1 MTRTILVNVCFF
13 LILWLLIFLFE
24 YFFVMNKKS
33 KNKKN
38 KKKNNIQ
45 IMEYTYLIGKFKLD
59 ENKIVY
65 KSLARGCSIINGFII
80 SFVVTVISNIDLFIV
95 WQLLIGFVL
104 LFALIYSVY
113 EIYGRILV
121 KKGWRKENE

>member
-1 MTRTILVNVCFF
+1 MTRIILVNACFF
-13 LILWLLIFLFE
+13 ILLWILIFLFE

-33 KNKKN
+33 KNKKS

-45 IMEYTYLIGKFKLD
+45 IMEYTYLIGKFRLD

-65 KSLARGCSIINGFII
+65 KSLARGCSIIIGFII
-80 SFVVTVISNIDLFIV
+80 SAVVTIISNIDLYIV